1 MQTDKRIAWLCENVP
16 AFKPA
21 YDQAEKAR
29 LDTEENRKRM
39 AEHMSTTA
47 LRRNLEASS

>member
-1 MQTDKRIAWLCENVP
+1 MSNDRRIEWLCENVP

-39 AEHMSTTA
+39 AERIRQANRKSV
-47 LRRNLEASS
+47 EAQP